1 MTNENAGW
9 RSRAKLRVFA
19 VAAIAVLLFG
29 GWLVLRDRPAALDY
43 YKPVDRPGVFATH
56 RNAARLAAIIGPLLA
71 GILGWL
77 LGLYSWVIIAA
88 ALISWVS
95 PDPRNPIVMFLRQV
109 TEPVLAPVRR
119 LLPPWKTGGLDFSPL
134 IVILAIQF
142 VERVILPGLLRS
154 MY

>member
-1 MTNENAGW
+1 MPE
-9 RSRAKLRVFA
+9 L
-19 VAAIAVLLFG
+19 
-29 GWLVLRDRPAALDY
+29 
-43 YKPVDRPGVFATH
+43 
-56 RNAARLAAIIGPLLA
+56 IGF
-71 GILGWL
+71 LGWL

-88 ALISWVS
+88 ALITWVT

-142 VERVILPGLLRS
+142 VERVILPGLLRA